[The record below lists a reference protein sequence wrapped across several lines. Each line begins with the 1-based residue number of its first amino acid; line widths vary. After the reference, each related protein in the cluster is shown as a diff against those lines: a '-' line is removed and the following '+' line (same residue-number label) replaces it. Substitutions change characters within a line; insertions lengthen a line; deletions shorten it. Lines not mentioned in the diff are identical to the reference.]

1 MCDVPDDRAPRCFCE
16 EIDGRRLRG
25 TSMIPEAVARAGKT
39 LHARVASDHR
49 SETMPTATR
58 RCFAILN
65 LVAHS
70 PTAIDVADVVETLA
84 LPKATAYRLV
94 EGLVSS
100 GYLVRE
106 PVRKRLTVGS
116 KLTGLAFGAM
126 RASMREASRHAVLR
140 RLARTMNETCN
151 IGTMLNGE
159 IVYLDRVEAEH
170 WPLRLH
176 FEAGSRVPVHA
187 TAIGKLH
194 LALVPSRLRRTLLRS
209 IDLPRFTSNTI
220 MDRAALDAE
229 LKRIRK
235 EQVSFDRE
243 EFLAGVICAAVP
255 ITRKNGELM
264 AGVAVQAP
272 SARLSLEQARKHLP
286 ALRQAAAELSSIF
299 ESIATSCDLRKN
311 TEQ

>member
-1 MCDVPDDRAPRCFCE
+1 
-16 EIDGRRLRG
+16 
-25 TSMIPEAVARAGKT
+25 MIPEAVAGAGKT
-39 LHARVASDHR
+39 PHARVASDDR
-49 SETMPTATR
+49 CEAMPTATT

-70 PTAIDVADVVETLA
+70 PTAIDVADVIETLA

-94 EGLVSS
+94 DGLVSS
-100 GYLVRE
+100 GYLGRE
-106 PVRKRLTVGS
+106 PARKRLTVGL
-116 KLTGLAFGAM
+116 KLTDLAVSAM
-126 RASMREASRHAVLR
+126 RASMREAGRHTVLR
-140 RLARTMNETCN
+140 RLARTVNETCN
-151 IGTMLNGE
+151 IGAMLNGE

-176 FEAGSRVPVHA
+176 FETGSRVPLHA

-194 LALVPSRLRRTLLRS
+194 LALVPSRLRRTLLRN
-209 IDLPRFTSNTI
+209 IDLRCFTPNTI
-220 MDRAALDAE
+220 MDRAVLEVE

-235 EQVSFDRE
+235 ERVSFDRE

-299 ESIATSCDLRKN
+299 ESIA
-311 TEQ
+311 

>member
-1 MCDVPDDRAPRCFCE
+1 
-16 EIDGRRLRG
+16 
-25 TSMIPEAVARAGKT
+25 MIPEAVAGAGKT
-39 LHARVASDHR
+39 PHARVASDDR
-49 SETMPTATR
+49 REAMPTATT

-65 LVAHS
+65 LVARS
-70 PTAIDVADVVETLA
+70 PTAIDVADVIETLA

-94 EGLVSS
+94 DGLVSS
-100 GYLVRE
+100 GYLARE
-106 PVRKRLTVGS
+106 PARKRLTVGF
-116 KLTGLAFGAM
+116 KLTDLAFSAM
-126 RASMREASRHAVLR
+126 RASMREASRHVVLR
-140 RLARTMNETCN
+140 RLARTVNETCN
-151 IGTMLNGE
+151 IGAMLNGE

-176 FEAGSRVPVHA
+176 FETGSRVPLHA

-194 LALVPSRLRRTLLRS
+194 LALVPSRLRRTLLRN
-209 IDLPRFTSNTI
+209 IDLRCFTPNTI
-220 MDRAALDAE
+220 VDWAVLEVE

-235 EQVSFDRE
+235 ERVSFDRE
-243 EFLAGVICAAVP
+243 EFLAGVTCAAVP

-299 ESIATSCDLRKN
+299 EAIT
-311 TEQ
+311 

>member
-1 MCDVPDDRAPRCFCE
+1 
-16 EIDGRRLRG
+16 
-25 TSMIPEAVARAGKT
+25 MIPEAVAGAGKAP
-39 LHARVASDHR
+39 HARVASDDR
-49 SETMPTATR
+49 CEAMPTATT

-70 PTAIDVADVVETLA
+70 PTAIDVADVIETLA

-94 EGLVSS
+94 DGLVSL

-106 PVRKRLTVGS
+106 PARKRLTVGF
-116 KLTGLAFGAM
+116 KLTDLAFSTM
-126 RASMREASRHAVLR
+126 RASMREAGRHAVLR
-140 RLARTMNETCN
+140 RLAHRVNETCN
-151 IGTMLNGE
+151 IGAMLNGE

-176 FEAGSRVPVHA
+176 FETGSRVPLHA
-187 TAIGKLH
+187 TAIGKLY
-194 LALVPSRLRRTLLRS
+194 LALVPSRLRRTLLRN
-209 IDLPRFTSNTI
+209 IDLRCFTPNTI
-220 MDRAALDAE
+220 MDGAALEIE

-235 EQVSFDRE
+235 ERVSFDRE
-243 EFLAGVICAAVP
+243 EFLTGVICAAVP
-255 ITRKNGELM
+255 ITRKNGELL

-299 ESIATSCDLRKN
+299 EAIT
-311 TEQ
+311 